1 MYAHAH
7 SWQAMHLACSEGQE
21 EAIVVLLDELKANM
35 NSVDRWGGTP
45 YDDALRSGHPKVAIF
60 LSGRGAQRGSTSQA
74 FDPASELCDA
84 AAKADVARL
93 RFLVHENGYDAN
105 TCDYDARTACHL
117 AASEGLLD
125 TVKCLVEELGADHS
139 PRDRWGGTPLDD
151 ATRSKHADVV
161 AFLEARGARH
171 GKTAMQKDPA
181 TELCDAAARADV
193 TQLRLLCSEHG
204 YDVDV
209 GDYDKRTAI
218 HLACSEGNLQVVKL
232 LVEELGAAHSP
243 VDVSPLGRSMPQP
256 FTPPCLPI
264 S

>member
-1 MYAHAH
+1 M
-7 SWQAMHLACSEGQE
+7 QCT
-21 EAIVVLLDELKANM
+21 K
-35 NSVDRWGGTP
+35 
-45 YDDALRSGHPKVAIF
+45 
-60 LSGRGAQRGSTSQA
+60 
-74 FDPASELCDA
+74 
-84 AAKADVARL
+84 
-93 RFLVHENGYDAN
+93 
-105 TCDYDARTACHL
+105 
-117 AASEGLLD
+117 
-125 TVKCLVEELGADHS
+125 
-139 PRDRWGGTPLDD
+139 PL
-151 ATRSKHADVV
+151 TR
-161 AFLEARGARH
+161 
-171 GKTAMQKDPA
+171 A

-232 LVEELGAAHSP
+232 LVEELGAALSP

>member
-1 MYAHAH
+1 M
-7 SWQAMHLACSEGQE
+7 
-21 EAIVVLLDELKANM
+21 VLLDELKANM

-209 GDYDKRTAI
+209 GDYDKRTA
-218 HLACSEGNLQVVKL
+218 HPPRV
-232 LVEELGAAHSP
+232 LGGQSTGGQALSRGARR
-243 VDVSPLGRSMPQP
+243 RS
-256 FTPPCLPI
+256 
-264 S
+264 